1 MAETQVKRLVIVESP
16 AKAKTIQKYL
26 GEGYVVEASVGH
38 IRDLP
43 QRAAEVPKEFKKNK
57 WASLGIDI
65 ESDF

>member
-16 AKAKTIQKYL
+16 AKSKTIQKYL

-43 QRAAEVPKEFKKNK
+43 QRAAEVPK
-57 WASLGIDI
+57 
-65 ESDF
+65 

>member
-38 IRDLP
+38 TLEIFPNELLRF
-43 QRAAEVPKEFKKNK
+43 RKNLRK
-57 WASLGIDI
+57 INGPH
-65 ESDF
+65 